1 MNVFEA
7 WDDDLIAAVG
17 TYFNSSD
24 VNYKVEIYVNDE
36 LRLTQTGVSPYVG
49 YHTIKLDEYIPIKKG
64 DVFKAVMTSDA
75 MPGVDFAET
84 RLHYSGNISFYS
96 FDGQNWT
103 DCYTQDAVACLKVY
117 TVADDSKII
126 NNENITV
133 DYGSGSYFS
142 VKVVTADGHAV
153 GAGAVVNFTINGKT
167 TSAITDTNGTAK
179 IQITQKAG
187 TYVITTTYNG
197 KTYNN
202 TVTVKPVAD
211 KIVLKAKKATVKR
224 TAKKLKLKASLKI
237 NGKAVKGK
245 KITFKF
251 NGKTYKAKTNKKGIA
266 KVTIKKNVIKK
277 LKKGKKYAVKV
288 TYLKNTVKTIVKVK

>member
-1 MNVFEA
+1 
-7 WDDDLIAAVG
+7 
-17 TYFNSSD
+17 
-24 VNYKVEIYVNDE
+24 
-36 LRLTQTGVSPYVG
+36 
-49 YHTIKLDEYIPIKKG
+49 
-64 DVFKAVMTSDA
+64 
-75 MPGVDFAET
+75 
-84 RLHYSGNISFYS
+84 
-96 FDGQNWT
+96 
-103 DCYTQDAVACLKVY
+103 LKVY